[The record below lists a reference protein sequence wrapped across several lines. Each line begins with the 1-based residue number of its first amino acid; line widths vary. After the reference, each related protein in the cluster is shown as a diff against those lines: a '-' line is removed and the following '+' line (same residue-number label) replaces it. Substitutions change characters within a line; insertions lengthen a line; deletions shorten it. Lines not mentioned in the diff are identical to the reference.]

1 MQWLY
6 KLYLEQKKAKNVD
19 IVQSK
24 LQDTK
29 YSMWDEILERKMKWM
44 WVENGQI
51 HDSIK
56 SIQRLLDVL
65 GICTYYGFK

>member
-1 MQWLY
+1 
-6 KLYLEQKKAKNVD
+6 
-19 IVQSK
+19 
-24 LQDTK
+24 
-29 YSMWDEILERKMKWM
+29 MWDEILERKMKWM

-65 GICTYYGFK
+65 GICTYYGFE

>member
-6 KLYLEQKKAKNVD
+6 KLYLEQKKVKNVD

-29 YSMWDEILERKMKWM
+29 YSMWDEILERKMK
-44 WVENGQI
+44 
-51 HDSIK
+51 
-56 SIQRLLDVL
+56 
-65 GICTYYGFK
+65 